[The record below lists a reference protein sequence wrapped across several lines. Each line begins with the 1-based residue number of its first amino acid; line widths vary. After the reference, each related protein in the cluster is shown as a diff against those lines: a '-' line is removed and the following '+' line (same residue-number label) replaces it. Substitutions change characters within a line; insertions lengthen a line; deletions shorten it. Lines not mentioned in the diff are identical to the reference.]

1 MIDDTVLPVT
11 CEGYNFAEESA
22 ARAQREREQ
31 LALWVWDDYWQGQLT
46 WRGIIE
52 QERPVRLTINKD
64 DP

>member
-31 LALWVWDDYWQGQLT
+31 LALWVWDDYWQGQLNVA
-46 WRGIIE
+46 RDYRAGA
-52 QERPVRLTINKD
+52 PVRLTINKD

>member
-1 MIDDTVLPVT
+1 MIDDTVLPVA

-52 QERPVRLTINKD
+52 QERQCG
-64 DP
+64 